1 MANKTEETEE
11 FKENFSRAK
20 TSSLLEGTLTLMA
33 IEKINKKL
41 LCLKWSHPM
50 EVNQEKK
57 VVKCGMYNVVNKLKL
72 CKTSLYIEIIF
83 KENDGLHLYN
93 SSANEL

>member
-57 VVKCGMYNVVNKLKL
+57 VAKCGMCNAANKSNKN
-72 CKTSLYIEIIF
+72 KTSMSIKKFI
-83 KENDGLHLYN
+83 
-93 SSANEL
+93 

>member
-41 LCLKWSHPM
+41 LCLK
-50 EVNQEKK
+50 
-57 VVKCGMYNVVNKLKL
+57 
-72 CKTSLYIEIIF
+72 
-83 KENDGLHLYN
+83 
-93 SSANEL
+93 

>member
-1 MANKTEETEE
+1 MK
-11 FKENFSRAK
+11 
-20 TSSLLEGTLTLMA
+20 
-33 IEKINKKL
+33 
-41 LCLKWSHPM
+41 
-50 EVNQEKK
+50 VNQEKK

-72 CKTSLYIEIIF
+72 CKTSLCIEIIF